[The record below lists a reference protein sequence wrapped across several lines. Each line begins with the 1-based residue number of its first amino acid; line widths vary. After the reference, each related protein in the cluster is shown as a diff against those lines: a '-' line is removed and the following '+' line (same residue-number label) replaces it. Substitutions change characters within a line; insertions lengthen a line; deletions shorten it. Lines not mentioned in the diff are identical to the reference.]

1 MLEEFFELSGF
12 SLSEIRRM
20 FVAKFDEFNFNVNG
34 VNTER
39 EVSNNDQ
46 KQLSFFKHRLT
57 NDFEGSSVRIQVEEE
72 PNLEA

>member
-1 MLEEFFELSGF
+1 
-12 SLSEIRRM
+12 M

-34 VNTER
+34 VSIER

-46 KQLSFFKHRLT
+46 RELAFFKHRLT

-72 PNLEA
+72 PNFET